1 MSEIARYSA
10 RMKTFVQA
18 LILLGVGCTAAA
30 AEPAAIGPVAPG
42 APPFFALSVPDA
54 PASARWYQ
62 LGFRFVLLRDPDG
75 NYEQLFDARK
85 S

>member
-10 RMKTFVQA
+10 RMKTLVQA

-30 AEPAAIGPVAPG
+30 AEPAAGPVAPE

-62 LGFRFVLLRDPDG
+62 LGFRFVLLREPDG